1 MTDNTGG
8 THRHHSPAAAT
19 SSIRHPP
26 VHPKPPPHSRR
37 TSLSPVLT
45 ALQPGNYHIAN
56 LPDIDLDGSSSSSSE
71 SEALDT
77 SRPDAVRGR
86 GGNGRANTNSSKLGG
101 NSKAPLSPLPPTS
114 ALPLAINTTLLH
126 ALQTS
131 HCDTGDSTI
140 TPLSVVNV
148 PAGALSTCST
158 SPSSQASRAGGYD
171 TSRVVPFEHG
181 EQGGIGGSPVIFDA
195 EEYGSSSPSFVV
207 VDADTTTSPVVF
219 DAESLG
225 SDHEEDDTSVLDG
238 NAAAHHF
245 DLVENAVPIEE
256 LTTTNA
262 IRGKESD
269 GVDIATAIEE
279 AIREFEVWDAAG
291 EIVRPGNYEVYS
303 GGKSDEMQSGVE
315 PPTTSTLDG
324 NMTLGQ
330 QQQLSAS
337 TAGSSASSAF
347 KVMGVRH
354 VSTYSPD
361 FDKTAAS
368 LLSSIKTD
376 IAKRVATANSSGGG
390 GSAAGGG
397 GGSGEENKRRD
408 FASAASIAAAI
419 EHHQQKKQQQQE
431 QQKQQTGVM
440 EEVGEHRYLH
450 SSRLSG
456 FFGFGQ
462 RTQRGGG
469 GNGGNGS
476 GAALQPLSAPQPR
489 GGRAPSPKAAA
500 VAADLRVV
508 TDLQTLRGA
517 GRSGGSN
524 DQITTTTTTGGGEGG
539 APSSSG
545 DGQKKSSNTSPSA
558 TLMARRWRVPFIQR
572 VVSSGD
578 PGDIG
583 SARRRS
589 RGRAGTTSDIESPH
603 AASSAGDNR
612 PFSMVEGSSSNSNN
626 NSGRSTPRITAT
638 GLLQQQQRF
647 ADSPAVTSAS
657 AADSPSS
664 QSFSYATAS
673 PSSRSFVTASPGEAP
688 PRDPSPVSRADSW
701 TLMFF
706 SKEFVVPQKVEMLD
720 MAAAPV
726 HTLGSLPSS
735 PAATAAASAAA
746 AAAAVVEQPGEM
758 EVGAQEKEKL
768 DRAREDEQNGSDA
781 ANDGDDDDYDD
792 DDLLW
797 GGAAPPLATEDDDD
811 PVAAAMRADIAE
823 QQEQQQLSDNDG
835 DARSATSSTRTLPS
849 TMRFTRGMRAALLE
863 RQPSRNVRER
873 PTADV
878 IGDQLDKYFPDH
890 DLDRRIVQ
898 AVPVDNDGSQPLD
911 RP

>member
-1 MTDNTGG
+1 MPRRRSAVVEVFDDSSANPEAVFGAVLAAQKPQHQQKQLSSSTMASASADAAGSQLPARYHGTNQPHSQYYAHGTSTVAPAAVAAAAAAGTYAYRGAKTAAATEATTAAGGPMQRPAGKFHTVQPYAASGRPRRGGMQGLFEHHGPHHNHNHNHNHHSGGGTKTPSATAAVSPSRLPDHAAMTDNTGG
-8 THRHHSPAAAT
+8 AQRHHLPAAAT

-86 GGNGRANTNSSKLGG
+86 GGNGRANTSSSKLGG

-303 GGKSDEMQSGVE
+303 GGKSDEMQPGVE

-419 EHHQQKKQQQQE
+419 EHHQQKKQQ

-612 PFSMVEGSSSNSNN
+612 PFSM
-626 NSGRSTPRITAT
+626 
-638 GLLQQQQRF
+638 
-647 ADSPAVTSAS
+647 
-657 AADSPSS
+657 
-664 QSFSYATAS
+664 
-673 PSSRSFVTASPGEAP
+673 
-688 PRDPSPVSRADSW
+688 
-701 TLMFF
+701 
-706 SKEFVVPQKVEMLD
+706 
-720 MAAAPV
+720 
-726 HTLGSLPSS
+726 
-735 PAATAAASAAA
+735 
-746 AAAAVVEQPGEM
+746 
-758 EVGAQEKEKL
+758 
-768 DRAREDEQNGSDA
+768 
-781 ANDGDDDDYDD
+781 
-792 DDLLW
+792 
-797 GGAAPPLATEDDDD
+797 
-811 PVAAAMRADIAE
+811 
-823 QQEQQQLSDNDG
+823 
-835 DARSATSSTRTLPS
+835 
-849 TMRFTRGMRAALLE
+849 
-863 RQPSRNVRER
+863 
-873 PTADV
+873 
-878 IGDQLDKYFPDH
+878 
-890 DLDRRIVQ
+890 
-898 AVPVDNDGSQPLD
+898 
-911 RP
+911 